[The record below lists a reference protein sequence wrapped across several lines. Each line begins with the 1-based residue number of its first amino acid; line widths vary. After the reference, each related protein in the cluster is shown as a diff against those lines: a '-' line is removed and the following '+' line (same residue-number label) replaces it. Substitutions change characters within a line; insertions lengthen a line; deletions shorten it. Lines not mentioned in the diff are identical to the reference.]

1 MQQLA
6 DRRRGSGGGGWGPRG
21 RVFVKMFREVIP
33 IDSWKRVSVVFVPL
47 AVRAFLFRSAFDP
60 RFELEL
66 PPNNNQ
72 IVLQVE

>member
-1 MQQLA
+1 
-6 DRRRGSGGGGWGPRG
+6 
-21 RVFVKMFREVIP
+21 MFREVIP